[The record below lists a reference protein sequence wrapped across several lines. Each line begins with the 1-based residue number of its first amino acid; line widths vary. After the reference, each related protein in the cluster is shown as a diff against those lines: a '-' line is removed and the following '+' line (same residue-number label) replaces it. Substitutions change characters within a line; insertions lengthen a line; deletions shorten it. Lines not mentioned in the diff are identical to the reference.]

1 MILSRIAKMML
12 VLVVVSVVPTA
23 ASAAAE
29 IDYEVEQTQ
38 I

>member
-12 VLVVVSVVPTA
+12 ILVVVSVVRTA